1 MLLKHPTRYRA
12 APQQTIIWSK
22 VPVVLGAGPCF
33 TGSLDIC
40 GGAIPACPYTHFIT
54 FFFLQSCLRYF
65 YMNLSLRMNF
75 KVRFPSSMKTL
86 SRAWLELHCFYTKW
100 ELVAKGL
107 GCSVVN
113 TVISSFIS
121 WVVERIA
128 SDPVWDQ
135 WFLWELP
142 VPFLWPV
149 IVTSYILLILAN
161 FLWIL
166 PSLSLVFKYTS
177 IMSIVLSVYHIWG

>member
-86 SRAWLELHCFYTKW
+86 SRAWLELHCFCTKW
-100 ELVAKGL
+100 ELVAK
-107 GCSVVN
+107 
-113 TVISSFIS
+113 
-121 WVVERIA
+121 
-128 SDPVWDQ
+128 WD
-135 WFLWELP
+135 WDFLWCTQWSHHLFPEWWRELP
-142 VPFLWPV
+142 LTLSGTSDFSVRITCSFSLTSNSDFLYLV
-149 IVTSYILLILAN
+149 N
-161 FLWIL
+161 FSNFFMDFAQL
-166 PSLSLVFKYTS
+166 
-177 IMSIVLSVYHIWG
+177 VLSFQIY